1 MYMKK
6 TFRFALMAVLTVGLS
21 LAATSCKDD
30 DNSENGGGEPTAE
43 EIAAEKAETFWSVAA
58 NLVSPFDVT
67 AEYENK
73 TFEPTIGTP
82 LDGNSTVRVVSTGGL
97 SAAAQRFADMTGA
110 PVDEN
115 TTTYT
120 YQDDAVGTLV
130 YTKTNDATSLA
141 KVDVNIK
148 QIPHLQQIVYKTPEQ
163 MGTNSTFKG
172 NSYYSFGDVIL
183 RYNQDESP
191 EYWVC
196 VRPALGPAGK
206 EDTHWMTVS
215 KLPQDN
221 VLQLES
227 GRKVVAVVPTKLGK
241 SEEHMQNLAEMLY
254 AMFNPEQWQSNIE
267 QHSDYGLFGPKGLPI
282 FHDMKPERVQFFNK
296 YFWTLLE
303 KDWEKNE
310 LFPMIFGYSAEQM
323 KGYVNSAEGLFL
335 LGKGYTGTAGLYQ
348 WQFKNGDGS
357 KSNLHDMKSSVVKKT
372 GIALENAQLYYDNQ
386 YKNNHWVNE
395 AFFGDANP
403 RFVFRTATGK
413 ELAGEDAGPRFSL
426 ATPTNKITDTFVFNK
441 EHNVTISPNIDPKV
455 YTESDVNPAMVK
467 NKTANDKLGVYILG
481 DVVKDEQGTRWFCI
495 MGSGYNEN
503 SKPAAILDDRAWF
516 ISLENITMTNGI
528 PTNILTEAQAPEV
541 GFRLLRMMSY
551 VRNNQNYSV
560 TDSKAFIAKNIYDY
574 TKVNIGDLF
583 VMRDSVW
590 RFKDNKTKDYFNSH
604 SKSFM
609 TNLAYIGND
618 GKLKLLRCVF
628 DHTQAG
634 NERSKCLP
642 ASGKYDF
649 QYHHFYFYKHYMN
662 SDPTSWRALTDDE
675 SSLEMTRYMTP
686 WPVTNDEIL
695 FSDLGDQS
703 KVDQWAAK
711 DKWVTLPLVDLANP
725 GADYTKREQPRT
737 RAYYNP
743 RASNFVMTENG
754 TFIDHL
760 GMYNE
765 PVLFVRVMTVKDA
778 GGNEATLESEDG
790 HKLTVVHLQDNSAWY
805 KGMVNLTEA
814 LGVHNLIKF
823 TDLDNERYAVDFRYR
838 E

>member
-1 MYMKK
+1 MKK
-6 TFRFALMAVLTVGLS
+6 TFRFALMALLVGGLS
-21 LAATSCKDD
+21 FAATSCKDD
-30 DNSENGGGEPTAE
+30 DKDNGNENGEPTAE
-43 EIAAEKAETFWSVAA
+43 ELAVEHAETFWSVAA

-67 AEYENK
+67 ADYENK

-82 LDGNSTVRVVSTGGL
+82 LDGNTTIRVVNCGSMA
-97 SAAAQRFADMTGA
+97 SAASRFTSITG
-110 PVDEN
+110 VEIDEN
-115 TTTYT
+115 TTTST

-141 KVDVNIK
+141 TIDVSIK
-148 QIPHLQQIVYKTPEQ
+148 QIPHLQKIIFKTSEQ
-163 MGTNSTFKG
+163 MGANGKFSGTA
-172 NSYYSFGDVIL
+172 YYSFGDVIAL
-183 RYNQDESP
+183 DNEDGLQ

-206 EDTHWMTVS
+206 EDTHWVTLSQLPDKNVWTYEG
-215 KLPQDN
+215 KKKPITFRLPQ
-221 VLQLES
+221 QLGTDEIQ
-227 GRKVVAVVPTKLGK
+227 
-241 SEEHMQNLAEMLY
+241 MQNLAELLY
-254 AMFNPEQWQSNIE
+254 AVCNPEQWWKNLQDNKGV
-267 QHSDYGLFGPKGLPI
+267 DLFGDLY
-282 FHDMKPERVQFFNK
+282 HERAQYFNQ
-296 YFWTLLE
+296 YFWQIVQKFWSDKSAGQSISE
-303 KDWEKNE
+303 K
-310 LFPMIFGYSAEQM
+310 LFGYDFDEM
-323 KGYVNSAEGLFL
+323 KKIINDQNALHLLRKGFSWYTTTSNSPTLYEYTYSNGT
-335 LGKGYTGTAGLYQ
+335 GKKSNMHSYKSKSVS
-348 WQFKNGDGS
+348 KNVMTGDGI
-357 KSNLHDMKSSVVKKT
+357 KLDCVADYT
-372 GIALENAQLYYDNQ
+372 Q
-386 YKNNHWVNE
+386 NHWICP
-395 AFFGDANP
+395 AFFGDEQP
-403 RFVFRTATGK
+403 RFIFRFATGK
-413 ELAGEDAGPRFSL
+413 DLFGADPGVFQSMKGGKRNIVDVYVLNEQLGIKTQSEL
-426 ATPTNKITDTFVFNK
+426 KVF
-441 EHNVTISPNIDPKV
+441 
-455 YTESDVNPAMVK
+455 TEADVNPAMVK

-503 SKPAAILDDRAWF
+503 SKPAILDDRAWF
-516 ISLENITMTNGI
+516 ISLEGISMTDGI

-590 RFKDNKTKDYFNSH
+590 RFKDNKTKDYFDSR

-634 NERSKCLP
+634 NQRSKCLP

-662 SDPTSWRALTDDE
+662 SDPASWRALTDDE

-778 GGNEATLESEDG
+778 GGNKATLESEDG
-790 HKLTVVHLQDNSAWY
+790 HKLTVVHLQDDLTWY
-805 KGMVNLTEA
+805 KGMNNLVEA
-814 LGVHNLIKF
+814 MGAINLIKF